1 MVILDKIHLPLTNAS
16 TPFYSSSSAMSSSV
30 IMPQSFKHIINRT
43 DSPVSLFRFFVTIS
57 LPTIKT
63 LSDGT
68 NIAGIAKKSTAI
80 LLIIGNSYCFAC

>member
-1 MVILDKIHLPLTNAS
+1 MVIQDKMPLPLTNAS

-30 IMPQSFKHIINRT
+30 IIPQSFKHIIIRT
-43 DSPVSLFRFFVTIS
+43 ASPISLFRFFVTIS
-57 LPTIKT
+57 LPTLKT

-68 NIAGIAKKSTAI
+68 NIAGIAKKSAAI